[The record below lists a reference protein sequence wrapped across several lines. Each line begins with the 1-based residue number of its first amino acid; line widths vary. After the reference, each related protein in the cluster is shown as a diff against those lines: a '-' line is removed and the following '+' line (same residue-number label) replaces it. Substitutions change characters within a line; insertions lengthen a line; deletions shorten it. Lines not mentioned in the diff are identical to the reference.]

1 MRNIISPQLP
11 GTEEITDMPIREY
24 LNNLN
29 TELDNLRTDINRFV
43 GTFVTRAITSSTT
56 LEADDELV
64 LCNGTFTVTLPPVA
78 SSLGKVYTIKN
89 VGSGVITIDGNSS
102 EPIDWQATVSLS
114 SQYDFITIASDK
126 SVWHI
131 VAN

>member
-11 GTEEITDMPIREY
+11 GTEEIIDISIREY

-43 GTFVTRAITSSTT
+43 GTLVTRAITSSAT

-64 LCNGTFTVTLPPVA
+64 LCNGTFTVTLPLVA
-78 SSLGKVYTIKN
+78 SLLGKVYTIKN
-89 VGSGVITIDGNSS
+89 TGSGAITIDGNNS
-102 EPIDWQATVSLS
+102 ETIDGQATASLS
-114 SQYDFITIASDK
+114 NQYDFITIVSDK
-126 SVWHI
+126 SSWHI
-131 VAN
+131 VAS